1 MRATIGWAG
10 SDEAIEAV
18 ALVSVGVEVDRR
30 LLEILPSIAHLQE
43 RSS

>member
-10 SDEAIEAV
+10 SDEAVEAM
-18 ALVSVGVEVDRR
+18 ALVSAGAKVDRR